1 MVAVSVATDWVLS
14 ADYPSGW
21 SDWSNTSNTD
31 ALHGG
36 VFRMT
41 PQPPAPVGGTF
52 TLKCIGCKK
61 VEQRPAAACHD
72 QPICRCGMPM
82 LLKEVKT

>member
-1 MVAVSVATDWVLS
+1 
-14 ADYPSGW
+14 
-21 SDWSNTSNTD
+21 
-31 ALHGG
+31 
-36 VFRMT
+36 MT